1 MYLVKTLININ
12 KTMEEQQ
19 IRQESYATEI
29 SQLSDLKNYI
39 GKELGVSEWT
49 TISQNQIDTFAR
61 TTDDNQWIHV
71 NPELAKKHS
80 PYKEPIAHGFL
91 ILSLASKF
99 CYETVKLLDVGMGVN
114 YGLDKV
120 RFMNATPVGSL
131 VRARVSLISTEDVTG
146 GLRYKMKLVFE
157 LKGQEKPACVA
168 EFIALAYVDVSKK
181 NKKSISTEN
190 SQNLDELRSESVLF
204 KKEGDIAIVTLNRPE
219 KYNAVNDDLVNG
231 INESIAKVQKDDSI
245 RAMVIT
251 GAGKG
256 FCSGA
261 DMNTFGNITPD
272 EGRTY
277 LTNTY
282 GPLMRNLT
290 TLKKPIIAAING
302 TAAGVGASIALACDF
317 RVMSENS
324 GLLYAFINIG
334 LGPDG
339 GASWLLARQV
349 GYSRAL
355 QIAVEGKKIKGDEC
369 HRLGLANKLVENDAI
384 VSTAIDWAH
393 QIAKLPTLAVGITKE
408 DIFHAMDNDLQS
420 TIAYEAE
427 RQTAAFA
434 SHDLVEGVSAFLQ
447 KRKPKLMGKYEFGV

>member
-1 MYLVKTLININ
+1 
-12 KTMEEQQ
+12 MEEQQ

-39 GKELGVSEWT
+39 GKELGISQWT

-80 PYKEPIAHGFL
+80 PYKKPIAHGFL

-355 QIAVEGKKIKGDEC
+355 QIAVEGKKIKGTEC

-384 VSTAIDWAH
+384 VSTAIHWAH

-447 KRKPKLMGKYEFGV
+447 KRKPKFIGK

>member
-1 MYLVKTLININ
+1 
-12 KTMEEQQ
+12 MEEQQ

-80 PYKEPIAHGFL
+80 PYKKPIAHGFL

-168 EFIALAYVDVSKK
+168 EFIALAYVDASKK

-190 SQNLDELRSESVLF
+190 SENLDELRSKSVLF

-355 QIAVEGKKIKGDEC
+355 QIAVEGKKIKGTEC

-384 VSTAIDWAH
+384 VSTAIHWAH

-447 KRKPKLMGKYEFGV
+447 KRKPKFIGK

>member
-1 MYLVKTLININ
+1 
-12 KTMEEQQ
+12 MEEQQ
-19 IRQESYATEI
+19 MSQKAYATEI
-29 SQLSDLKNYI
+29 PNLSDLKNYI
-39 GKELGVSEWT
+39 GKELGLSDWT
-49 TISQNQIDTFAR
+49 TISQDQIDTFAR
-61 TTDDNQWIHV
+61 TTDDNQWIHI
-71 NPELAKKHS
+71 NPEMAEKHS
-80 PYKEPIAHGFL
+80 PYKKPIAHGFL

-99 CYETVKLLDVGMGVN
+99 CFETVKLLDVGMGVN

-120 RFMNATPVGSL
+120 RFMNATVVGSL
-131 VRARVSLISTEDVTG
+131 VRARVSLLTAEDVPG

-168 EFIALAYVDVSKK
+168 EFIAQAYTDSSKK
-181 NKKSISTEN
+181 KNETASTE
-190 SQNLDELRSESVLF
+190 STQNLNALKTDCVLY

-219 KYNAVNDDLVNG
+219 KYNAVNDDLVDG

-355 QIAVEGKKIKGDEC
+355 QIAVEGEKIKGEEC
-369 HRLGLANKLVENDAI
+369 HRLGLTNKLVEDGKI
-384 VSTAIDWAH
+384 VASAIDWAH
-393 QIAKLPTLAVGITKE
+393 RIAKLPTLAVGITKE
-408 DIFHAMDNDLQS
+408 DMFHAMDNDLYS

-447 KRKPKLMGKYEFGV
+447 KRKPKFIGK

>member
-1 MYLVKTLININ
+1 
-12 KTMEEQQ
+12 MEEQQ
-19 IRQESYATEI
+19 IRLESYATEI

-71 NPELAKKHS
+71 NPALAKKHS
-80 PYKEPIAHGFL
+80 PYKKPIAHGFL

-99 CYETVKLLDVGMGVN
+99 CYETVKLMDVGMGVN

-131 VRARVSLISTEDVTG
+131 VRARISLISTEDVTG

-168 EFIALAYVDVSKK
+168 EFIALAYIDTSK
-181 NKKSISTEN
+181 NNEKSISAKDN
-190 SQNLDELRSESVLF
+190 QNLDELKGKSVLF

-219 KYNAVNDDLVNG
+219 KYNAVNDDLVDG

-261 DMNTFGNITPD
+261 DMNTFGNITPE

-355 QIAVEGKKIKGDEC
+355 QIAVEGEKIKGEEC
-369 HRLGLANKLVENDAI
+369 HRLGLTNKLVENDAI

-393 QIAKLPTLAVGITKE
+393 RIAKLPTLAVGITKE
-408 DIFHAMDNDLQS
+408 DMFHAMDNDLYS
-420 TIAYEAE
+420 TIAFEAE

-447 KRKPKLMGKYEFGV
+447 KRKPKFIGK

>member
-1 MYLVKTLININ
+1 MKSWVKKQFNTLSVAVSGLLAVPYGKQLEKFFSNIINETPTVYG
-12 KTMEEQQ
+12 KTIDKFYNE
-19 IRQESYATEI
+19 TH
-29 SQLSDLKNYI
+29 I
-39 GKELGVSEWT
+39 GGALHRLFDQS
-49 TISQNQIDTFAR
+49 
-61 TTDDNQWIHV
+61 
-71 NPELAKKHS
+71 HS
-80 PYKEPIAHGFL
+80 PIDMWEK
-91 ILSLASKF
+91 
-99 CYETVKLLDVGMGVN
+99 VK
-114 YGLDKV
+114 
-120 RFMNATPVGSL
+120 
-131 VRARVSLISTEDVTG
+131 
-146 GLRYKMKLVFE
+146 
-157 LKGQEKPACVA
+157 VA
-168 EFIALAYVDVSKK
+168 VKDDTK
-181 NKKSISTEN
+181 
-190 SQNLDELRSESVLF
+190 LDELKNNAVLF
-204 KKEGDIAIVTLNRPE
+204 KKDEDIAIVTLNRPD
-219 KYNAVNDDLVNG
+219 KYNAVNDDLVDGLNKA
-231 INESIAKVQKDDSI
+231 IAKVQKDDSI
-245 RAMVIT
+245 RAMVLT

-369 HRLGLANKLVENDAI
+369 HKLGLTNKLVENDAI
-384 VSTAIDWAH
+384 VTTAIDWAH

-408 DIFHAMDNDLQS
+408 DMFHAMDHDLYS

-447 KRKPKLMGKYEFGV
+447 KRKPKFIGK

>member
-1 MYLVKTLININ
+1 MSQKA
-12 KTMEEQQ
+12 
-19 IRQESYATEI
+19 YATEI
-29 SQLSDLKNYI
+29 PKLSDLKNYLGSEI
-39 GKELGVSEWT
+39 GLSEWT

-61 TTDDNQWIHV
+61 TTDDNQWIHI
-71 NPELAKKHS
+71 NPEMAKKYY
-80 PYKEPIAHGFL
+80 PYKKPIAHGFL

-99 CYETVKLLDVGMGVN
+99 CYETIKFKDVGMGVN

-120 RFMNATPVGSL
+120 RFMNATPAGSL
-131 VRARVSLISTEDVTG
+131 IRARVSLISVEDISG
-146 GLRYKMKLVFE
+146 GLRYKMKLIFE
-157 LKGQEKPACVA
+157 LKGHEKPACVA
-168 EFIALAYVDVSKK
+168 EFIALAYTDTSKK
-181 NKKSISTEN
+181 NIYSNKNKK
-190 SQNLDELRSESVLF
+190 LDELKNNAVLY
-204 KKEGDIAIVTLNRPE
+204 KKEGDIAVVTLNRPE
-219 KYNAVNDDLVNG
+219 KYNAVNDDLVDG
-231 INESIAKVQKDDSI
+231 INSAIAKVQKDESI

-261 DMNTFGNITPD
+261 DMNTFGNITPE

-277 LTNTY
+277 LTSTY

-369 HRLGLANKLVENDAI
+369 HRLGLANKLVENDEI

-408 DIFHAMDNDLQS
+408 DIFHAMDNDLHS

-447 KRKPKLMGKYEFGV
+447 KRKPKFIGK

>member
-1 MYLVKTLININ
+1 
-12 KTMEEQQ
+12 
-19 IRQESYATEI
+19 
-29 SQLSDLKNYI
+29 
-39 GKELGVSEWT
+39 
-49 TISQNQIDTFAR
+49 
-61 TTDDNQWIHV
+61 
-71 NPELAKKHS
+71 
-80 PYKEPIAHGFL
+80 
-91 ILSLASKF
+91 
-99 CYETVKLLDVGMGVN
+99 
-114 YGLDKV
+114 
-120 RFMNATPVGSL
+120 MNATPVGSL
-131 VRARVSLISTEDVTG
+131 VKARISLISTEDVTG

-168 EFIALAYVDVSKK
+168 EFIALAYIDTSK
-181 NKKSISTEN
+181 NNEKSISAKDN
-190 SQNLDELRSESVLF
+190 QNLDELKGKSVLF

-219 KYNAVNDDLVNG
+219 KYNAVNDDLVDG

-261 DMNTFGNITPD
+261 DMNTFGNITPE

-355 QIAVEGKKIKGDEC
+355 QIAVEGEKIKGEEC
-369 HRLGLANKLVENDAI
+369 HRLGLTNKLVENDAI

-393 QIAKLPTLAVGITKE
+393 RIAKLPTLAVGITKE
-408 DIFHAMDNDLQS
+408 DMFHAMDNDLYS
-420 TIAYEAE
+420 TIAFEAE

-447 KRKPKLMGKYEFGV
+447 KRKPKFIGK

>member
-1 MYLVKTLININ
+1 
-12 KTMEEQQ
+12 MEEQQ
-19 IRQESYATEI
+19 MSQKAYATEI
-29 SQLSDLKNYI
+29 PKLSDLKNYLGSEI
-39 GKELGVSEWT
+39 GLSEWT

-61 TTDDNQWIHV
+61 TTDDNQWIHI
-71 NPELAKKHS
+71 NPEMAKKYS
-80 PYKEPIAHGFL
+80 PYKKPIAHGFL

-99 CYETVKLLDVGMGVN
+99 CYETIKFKDVGMGVN

-120 RFMNATPVGSL
+120 RFMNATPAGSL
-131 VRARVSLISTEDVTG
+131 IRARVSLISVEDISG
-146 GLRYKMKLVFE
+146 GLRYKMKLIFE
-157 LKGQEKPACVA
+157 LKGHEKPACVA
-168 EFIALAYVDVSKK
+168 EFIALAYTNTSKK
-181 NKKSISTEN
+181 NIYSNKDKK
-190 SQNLDELRSESVLF
+190 LDELKNNAVLY
-204 KKEGDIAIVTLNRPE
+204 KKEGDIAVVTLNRPE
-219 KYNAVNDDLVNG
+219 KYNAVNDDLVDG
-231 INESIAKVQKDDSI
+231 INSAIAKVQKDESI

-261 DMNTFGNITPD
+261 DMNTFGNITPE

-277 LTNTY
+277 LTSTY

-369 HRLGLANKLVENDAI
+369 HKLGLANKLVENDEI

-408 DIFHAMDNDLQS
+408 DIFHAMDNDLHS

-447 KRKPKLMGKYEFGV
+447 KRKPKFIGK

>member
-1 MYLVKTLININ
+1 
-12 KTMEEQQ
+12 MEEQH
-19 IRQESYATEI
+19 IRQEAYATEI
-29 SQLSDLKNYI
+29 SQLSDLKNYA

-61 TTDDNQWIHV
+61 TTDDNQWIHI
-71 NPELAKKHS
+71 NPEMAKKHS
-80 PYKEPIAHGFL
+80 PYKKPIAHGFL

-99 CYETVKLLDVGMGVN
+99 CYETVKFKNVGMGIN

-120 RFMNATPVGSL
+120 RFMNATTVGSL
-131 VRARVSLISTEDVTG
+131 IRARVSLISTEDVPG
-146 GLRYKMKLVFE
+146 GLRYKMKLIFE

-168 EFIALAYVDVSKK
+168 EFIALAYADNSKK
-181 NKKSISTEN
+181 NNKTAASNKD
-190 SQNLDELRSESVLF
+190 QKLDELKNNAVLF
-204 KKEGDIAIVTLNRPE
+204 KKDEDIAIVTLNRPD
-219 KYNAVNDDLVNG
+219 KYNAVNDDLVDGLNKA
-231 INESIAKVQKDDSI
+231 IAKVQKDDSI
-245 RAMVIT
+245 RAMVLT

-355 QIAVEGKKIKGDEC
+355 QIAVEGKKVKGDEC
-369 HRLGLANKLVENDAI
+369 HKLGLTNKLVEHDAI
-384 VSTAIDWAH
+384 VTTAIEWAH

-408 DIFHAMDNDLQS
+408 DIFHAMDHDLYS

-447 KRKPKLMGKYEFGV
+447 KRKPKFIGK

>member
-1 MYLVKTLININ
+1 
-12 KTMEEQQ
+12 MEEQQ

-71 NPELAKKHS
+71 NPALAKKHS
-80 PYKEPIAHGFL
+80 PYKKPIAHGFL

-99 CYETVKLLDVGMGVN
+99 CYETVKLMDVGMGVN

-146 GLRYKMKLVFE
+146 GLRYKMKLIFE

-168 EFIALAYVDVSKK
+168 EFIALAYIDTSK
-181 NKKSISTEN
+181 NNEKSISAKDN
-190 SQNLDELRSESVLF
+190 QNLDELKGKSVLF

-219 KYNAVNDDLVNG
+219 KYNAVNDDLVDG

-261 DMNTFGNITPD
+261 DMNTFGNITPE

-355 QIAVEGKKIKGDEC
+355 QIAVEGEKIKGEEC
-369 HRLGLANKLVENDAI
+369 HRLGLTNKLVENDAI

-393 QIAKLPTLAVGITKE
+393 RIAKLPTLAVGITKE
-408 DIFHAMDNDLQS
+408 DMFHAMDNDLYS
-420 TIAYEAE
+420 TIAFEAE

-447 KRKPKLMGKYEFGV
+447 KRKPKFIGK

>member
-1 MYLVKTLININ
+1 
-12 KTMEEQQ
+12 MEEQQ

-71 NPELAKKHS
+71 NPALAKKHS
-80 PYKEPIAHGFL
+80 PYKKPIAHGFL

-99 CYETVKLLDVGMGVN
+99 CYETVKLMDVGMGVN

-131 VRARVSLISTEDVTG
+131 VRARVSLITTEDVTG

-168 EFIALAYVDVSKK
+168 EFIALAYVDASMK
-181 NKKSISTEN
+181 NKKSIPTNN
-190 SQNLDELRSESVLF
+190 SQNLDELKSKSVLF

-219 KYNAVNDDLVNG
+219 KYNAVNDDLVDG

-245 RAMVIT
+245 RAMVLT

-290 TLKKPIIAAING
+290 TLKKPVIAAING

-369 HRLGLANKLVENDAI
+369 HKLGLANKLVGNDAI

-408 DIFHAMDNDLQS
+408 DMFHAMDHDLYN

-447 KRKPKLMGKYEFGV
+447 KRKPKFIGK

>member
-1 MYLVKTLININ
+1 MIAFGQWY
-12 KTMEEQQ
+12 
-19 IRQESYATEI
+19 
-29 SQLSDLKNYI
+29 SQ
-39 GKELGVSEWT
+39 
-49 TISQNQIDTFAR
+49 
-61 TTDDNQWIHV
+61 
-71 NPELAKKHS
+71 
-80 PYKEPIAHGFL
+80 
-91 ILSLASKF
+91 
-99 CYETVKLLDVGMGVN
+99 
-114 YGLDKV
+114 
-120 RFMNATPVGSL
+120 
-131 VRARVSLISTEDVTG
+131 
-146 GLRYKMKLVFE
+146 
-157 LKGQEKPACVA
+157 
-168 EFIALAYVDVSKK
+168 
-181 NKKSISTEN
+181 
-190 SQNLDELRSESVLF
+190 
-204 KKEGDIAIVTLNRPE
+204 
-219 KYNAVNDDLVNG
+219 
-231 INESIAKVQKDDSI
+231 VQ
-245 RAMVIT
+245 
-251 GAGKG
+251 GKG

-369 HRLGLANKLVENDAI
+369 HKLGLTNKLVENDAI
-384 VSTAIDWAH
+384 VTTAIDWAH

-408 DIFHAMDNDLQS
+408 DMFHAMDHDLYS

-447 KRKPKLMGKYEFGV
+447 KRKPNLLENKNMESVKTNETI

>member
-1 MYLVKTLININ
+1 
-12 KTMEEQQ
+12 MEEQQ
-19 IRQESYATEI
+19 MSQKAYATEI
-29 SQLSDLKNYI
+29 PKLSDLKNYLGSEI
-39 GKELGVSEWT
+39 GLSEWT

-61 TTDDNQWIHV
+61 TTDDNQWIHI
-71 NPELAKKHS
+71 NPEMAKKYS
-80 PYKEPIAHGFL
+80 PYKKPIAHGFL

-99 CYETVKLLDVGMGVN
+99 CYETIKFKDVGMGVN

-120 RFMNATPVGSL
+120 RFMNATPAGSL
-131 VRARVSLISTEDVTG
+131 IRARVTLISVEDISG
-146 GLRYKMKLVFE
+146 GLRYKMKLIFE
-157 LKGQEKPACVA
+157 LKGHEKPACVA
-168 EFIALAYVDVSKK
+168 EFIALAYTDTSKK
-181 NKKSISTEN
+181 NIYSNKDKK
-190 SQNLDELRSESVLF
+190 LDELKNNAVLY
-204 KKEGDIAIVTLNRPE
+204 KKEGDIAVVTLNRPE
-219 KYNAVNDDLVNG
+219 KYNAVNDDLVDG
-231 INESIAKVQKDDSI
+231 INSAIAKVQKDESI

-261 DMNTFGNITPD
+261 DMNTFGNITPE

-277 LTNTY
+277 LTSTY

-369 HRLGLANKLVENDAI
+369 HRLGLANKLVENDEI

-408 DIFHAMDNDLQS
+408 DIFHAMDHDLYN

-447 KRKPKLMGKYEFGV
+447 KRKPKFIGK